1 MDDIMYNGGMMIK
14 QSKNMTKMMNL
25 IAYGGNRPANV
36 SPARWSAMKK
46 FFQRNFKK

>member
-14 QSKNMTKMMNL
+14 QSKNMIKMMNL

-36 SPARWSAMKK
+36 SPARWEAMKK
-46 FFQRNFKK
+46 FFKRNFQK